1 MNKLKITSILMLSSF
16 IAFAQSGGER
26 PGRFDSPGSGN
37 FRNENF
43 RNEIEPLDAPETG
56 AEFVPIDDYQF
67 LLLGLAVLL
76 IAYFVYRSRQTQ
88 KV

>member
-26 PGRFDSPGSGN
+26 PGRFDSPRGSGN
-37 FRNENF
+37 FR
-43 RNEIEPLDAPETG
+43 EIEPLSTDPGTG
-56 AEFVPIDDYQF
+56 QIVPIDDYQF